1 MTGVRFDSLCLL
13 NERYEAMCRWGEK
26 NSQHAVFHVKRRA
39 TRGDL
44 DEGNLMMHT
53 CEFRDERAPRVEVV
67 PLPRVERF
75 TWNMPDVRMSD
86 HPHN

>member
-1 MTGVRFDSLCLL
+1 MDVGCDFS
-13 NERYEAMCRWGEK
+13 
-26 NSQHAVFHVKRRA
+26 
-39 TRGDL
+39 
-44 DEGNLMMHT
+44 DES
-53 CEFRDERAPRVEVV
+53 APRVEVV